1 MSSISVSRLAPAT
14 ARSSVV
20 PGGVMTRRGF
30 SHHPREKAT
39 GSVRCPNPPV
49 MPLVRFV
56 GYTLPPD
63 PAGGIA
69 GEAKC
74 ARGARM
80 ADADTIEISRSMA
93 IKIADLLKA
102 ELTSLETQLEQGR
115 ANRVGETALN
125 ILMNKKK
132 TLRVIYDELKAAGAE
147 AMDATI
153 DMLEPPG
160 SSWGR

>member
-1 MSSISVSRLAPAT
+1 
-14 ARSSVV
+14 
-20 PGGVMTRRGF
+20 
-30 SHHPREKAT
+30 
-39 GSVRCPNPPV
+39 
-49 MPLVRFV
+49 
-56 GYTLPPD
+56 
-63 PAGGIA
+63 
-69 GEAKC
+69 
-74 ARGARM
+74 
-80 ADADTIEISRSMA
+80 MA

>member
-1 MSSISVSRLAPAT
+1 
-14 ARSSVV
+14 
-20 PGGVMTRRGF
+20 
-30 SHHPREKAT
+30 
-39 GSVRCPNPPV
+39 
-49 MPLVRFV
+49 
-56 GYTLPPD
+56 
-63 PAGGIA
+63 
-69 GEAKC
+69 
-74 ARGARM
+74 M

-102 ELTSLETQLEQGR
+102 ELNSLETQLEQGR

-132 TLRVIYDELKAAGAE
+132 TLRAIYDELKAAGAE

>member
-1 MSSISVSRLAPAT
+1 
-14 ARSSVV
+14 
-20 PGGVMTRRGF
+20 
-30 SHHPREKAT
+30 
-39 GSVRCPNPPV
+39 
-49 MPLVRFV
+49 
-56 GYTLPPD
+56 
-63 PAGGIA
+63 
-69 GEAKC
+69 
-74 ARGARM
+74 M

-102 ELTSLETQLEQGR
+102 ELNSLETQLEQGR

-132 TLRVIYDELKAAGAE
+132 TLRAIYDELKAAGAE
-147 AMDATI
+147 SMDATI